1 MQTPC
6 QGDSSGDQQLCF
18 QVETR
23 EEAGEHGSWECEQ
36 QSSVAGGFVLASFYK
51 AKTENS
57 FLAL

>member
-6 QGDSSGDQQLCF
+6 LGDSSGDQQLCF

-23 EEAGEHGSWECEQ
+23 GEAGEHGTWEREQ
-36 QSSVAGGFVLASFYK
+36 QSSVAGGLVLASFSN